1 MRRMQLSD
9 RARSATIDAEPLGG
23 TIELRSDTM
32 TSPTDTMYAALG
44 DAPHLGDDAWGTDP
58 VVQRLERRCAE
69 LFGKEAGLYTAS
81 GTMGNQLAV
90 SSQLSP
96 GDELI
101 TEYQYHVNFFESAAT
116 VTNSG
121 AVLHPVISADGI
133 LRVDDVE
140 AAISRKPRGRNYAM
154 PRLLCLENTIGTI
167 GGVVYPYNELMSL
180 RSVAREHGMSVHLDG
195 ARIVNASIASGVT
208 LAEYGQAADT
218 ISMCFSKGLSAPFGG
233 ILVGDEQTI
242 DRARRKRKWIGGA
255 FHQTGFT
262 AAAAMIALDE
272 RSALVGDHEKAR
284 IFYSE
289 LSPMSDDRVRIL
301 EPETNIVLLEFPAP
315 KLLSVDEFV
324 EQAASVGVQLAAW
337 RPGQARVVMHR
348 NVSLEQASCAAQRL
362 AAILS

>member
-1 MRRMQLSD
+1 
-9 RARSATIDAEPLGG
+9 
-23 TIELRSDTM
+23 M
-32 TSPTDTMYAALG
+32 TSPTDAMYAALR
-44 DAPHLGDDAWGTDP
+44 DAPHLGDDAWATDAT
-58 VVQRLERRCAE
+58 VQRLERRCAD
-69 LFGKEAGLYTAS
+69 LFGKEAGLYTTS

-121 AVLHPVISADGI
+121 AVLHPVVSADGV
-133 LRVDDVE
+133 LRVADVE
-140 AAISRKPRGRNYAM
+140 AAIARKPRGRNYAA

-167 GGVVYPYNELMSL
+167 GGVVYPYGELVSL
-180 RSVAREHGMSVHLDG
+180 RRLAYEREMSIHLDG

-208 LAEYGQAADT
+208 LAEYGQVADS

-255 FHQTGFT
+255 LHQAGFM
-262 AAAAMIALDE
+262 ASSAMIALDE
-272 RSALVGDHEKAR
+272 RWALVGDHEKAE

-289 LSPMSDDRVRIL
+289 LSPRLDERVRIL
-301 EPETNIVLLEFPAP
+301 EPETNIVLLDFPTPEVLTA
-315 KLLSVDEFV
+315 DEFV
-324 EQAASVGVQLAAW
+324 EQAASVGVQLAVW
-337 RPGQARVVMHR
+337 RPGQARAVMHR
-348 NVSLEQASCAAQRL
+348 DLSHEQALHAARRL
-362 AAILS
+362 AVVLS